1 MLGITRMA
9 WVKFEGSRTLV
20 MIRSRIVGVPPS
32 HPILAYAV
40 VSRWTYPTIPAKLW
54 LLVAEWFRLCGGKCV
69 VTTVCPS
76 EMMGCCRSHDSS
88 SYPYYSTLFLAFSFY
103 EMCRYIVYIM
113 YIDTILRVYI
123 YNMCMYLRVYNDNCV
138 YIYTYTY
145 TYT

>member
-1 MLGITRMA
+1 M
-9 WVKFEGSRTLV
+9 
-20 MIRSRIVGVPPS
+20 
-32 HPILAYAV
+32 
-40 VSRWTYPTIPAKLW
+40 
-54 LLVAEWFRLCGGKCV
+54 
-69 VTTVCPS
+69 TTVCPS

-138 YIYTYTY
+138 YIYIHIHIHNHTYAILCRQNMSNICSWLLEIRAQPSYVDVDASCWTPGGTDVAIVY
-145 TYT
+145 V